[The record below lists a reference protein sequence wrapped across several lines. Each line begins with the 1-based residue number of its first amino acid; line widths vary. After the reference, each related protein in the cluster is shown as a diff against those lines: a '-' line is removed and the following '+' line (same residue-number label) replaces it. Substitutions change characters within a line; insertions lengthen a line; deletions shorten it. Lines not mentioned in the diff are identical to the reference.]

1 MPSDDEIR
9 ELCARALTA
18 QGKEFEVAI
27 SDLQSAIRYR
37 LEDLSNQVIATL
49 LKMPRVSHTDERE
62 TKVKTA
68 AANSSDNEEL
78 DQVS

>member
-27 SDLQSAIRYR
+27 RDLQSAIRYR
-37 LEDLSNQVIATL
+37 LEDLSNQVLATL
-49 LKMPRVSHTDERE
+49 LKMPRMNYSDEIE
-62 TKVKTA
+62 KKAKTA
-68 AANSSDNEEL
+68 AANSGEDEEL